1 MDLLLESARRRKL
14 GHGARL
20 ATGGHPSSPLGARHP
35 LVACSDLRRG
45 ALPTALVQERPPLGF
60 QAHRLGSLLACV
72 ALCFLASCGA
82 RRSVLIETTPPG
94 ALIRLDDEVVGT
106 TPLEYPF
113 VHYGTRRVTL
123 YLPGYRTWSE
133 QIAFEPRWYARF
145 PMDLI
150 TEVLL
155 PLNLR
160 DQRKVNVELVAD
172 DGSES
177 TGDADAFVE
186 RAQALRAADL
196 ALDVEQAPEAGP
208 EASADPTQGPAV
220 QPRGGAGS
228 ERRGV
233 GPR

>member
-1 MDLLLESARRRKL
+1 MDLLLESARRRMPGPSARPTSGPLPQATSRSSLRAL
-14 GHGARL
+14 GGL
-20 ATGGHPSSPLGARHP
+20 
-35 LVACSDLRRG
+35 LVCFAVS
-45 ALPTALVQERPPLGF
+45 
-60 QAHRLGSLLACV
+60 
-72 ALCFLASCGA
+72 FLAGCGA

-133 QIAFEPRWYARF
+133 QIAIEPRWYARF

-160 DQRKVNVELVAD
+160 DQRKVKVDLVAD

-196 ALDVEQAPEAGP
+196 ALDVEAAEEELEGSADTNPEPKDQATDGAGP
-208 EASADPTQGPAV
+208 GRS
-220 QPRGGAGS
+220 GAG
-228 ERRGV
+228 
-233 GPR
+233 PR